1 MGALDPV
8 IGHILRGLLALVFAE
23 AAWHKLSDFHAFCAT
38 LANYRLVP
46 AALNR
51 PAALSIVTIEIVAA
65 VGLLWPGAPGAAPSL
80 AGAVFLAYGAAIAIN
95 LARGRRAI
103 DCGCSGPAIR
113 QSLSEGLI
121 VRNIVLAGCCWMAT
135 LDTVA
140 RPLGVLDTGTVLFGV
155 AGLFL
160 TYVSGNRLL
169 AESVHV
175 REALN
180 HDE

>member
-1 MGALDPV
+1 MGAIDPV

-23 AAWHKLSDFHAFCAT
+23 AAYHKLSDFRAFCAT

-46 AALNR
+46 EAINR
-51 PAALSIVTIEIVAA
+51 PAAVSIAAIEIVAA

-80 AGAVFLAYGAAIAIN
+80 AGAILVLYGAAIAIN

-103 DCGCSGPAIR
+103 DCGCSGPAVR

-121 VRNIVLAGCCWMAT
+121 VRNLVLAGCCWMAA
-135 LDTVA
+135 LDTVV
-140 RPLGVLDTGTVLFGV
+140 RPLSMLDTGTLLFGV

-160 TYVSGNRLL
+160 AYVASNRLL
-169 AESVHV
+169 AESAHF